1 MTNTGILIRLNG
13 ALVCI
18 PARYLEQPIQA
29 RGSNI
34 RRGDESK
41 GHGMNTSA
49 TELSFDS
56 NMMWITLADGRKLGV
71 PLAYFP
77 RLLAATPEQ
86 REHFEFSGGGT
97 GIHWDELDEDIS
109 VQGLL
114 MGVGDRTRGN
124 RIAA

>member
-1 MTNTGILIRLNG
+1 VQPKKRENWRGKQILRWQQLHTP
-13 ALVCI
+13 
-18 PARYLEQPIQA
+18 PARRK
-29 RGSNI
+29 RGIPQRNFFK
-34 RRGDESK
+34 RK
-41 GHGMNTSA
+41 YGMNTSA

-56 NMMWITLADGRKLGV
+56 NMMWLTLADDRRLGV

-77 RLLAATPEQ
+77 RLLAATPQQ
-86 REHFEFSGGGT
+86 RQQFEFSGNGT
-97 GIHWDELDEDIS
+97 GIHWDELDEDVS

>member
-1 MTNTGILIRLNG
+1 MPL
-13 ALVCI
+13 A
-18 PARYLEQPIQA
+18 
-29 RGSNI
+29 
-34 RRGDESK
+34 
-41 GHGMNTSA
+41 A
-49 TELSFDS
+49 TELGFDS
-56 NMMWITLADGRKLGV
+56 SMMWLTLADGRKLGV

-86 REHFEFSGGGT
+86 REHFEFSGNGT
-97 GIHWDELDEDIS
+97 GIHWDDLDEDIS

>member
-1 MTNTGILIRLNG
+1 MPPL
-13 ALVCI
+13 
-18 PARYLEQPIQA
+18 
-29 RGSNI
+29 
-34 RRGDESK
+34 
-41 GHGMNTSA
+41 A

-56 NMMWITLADGRKLGV
+56 NMMWLTLADGRRLGV

-77 RLLAATPEQ
+77 RLLAATHLQ
-86 REHFEFSGGGT
+86 RQQFEFSGNGT

-114 MGVGDRTRGN
+114 MGVGDRTQGN

>member
-1 MTNTGILIRLNG
+1 MNK
-13 ALVCI
+13 
-18 PARYLEQPIQA
+18 
-29 RGSNI
+29 
-34 RRGDESK
+34 SK

-56 NMMWITLADGRKLGV
+56 NMMWVTLADGRKLGV

-86 REHFEFSGGGT
+86 RQHYEFSGGGT

-109 VQGLL
+109 VSGLL
-114 MGVGDRTRGN
+114 MGVGDRTRCN

>member
-1 MTNTGILIRLNG
+1 
-13 ALVCI
+13 
-18 PARYLEQPIQA
+18 
-29 RGSNI
+29 
-34 RRGDESK
+34 
-41 GHGMNTSA
+41 MNTSA
-49 TELSFDS
+49 IELSFDS
-56 NMMWITLADGRKLGV
+56 NMIWLTLADGRRLGV

-77 RLLAATPEQ
+77 RLLAATPRQ
-86 REHFEFSGGGT
+86 RQQFEFSGNGT